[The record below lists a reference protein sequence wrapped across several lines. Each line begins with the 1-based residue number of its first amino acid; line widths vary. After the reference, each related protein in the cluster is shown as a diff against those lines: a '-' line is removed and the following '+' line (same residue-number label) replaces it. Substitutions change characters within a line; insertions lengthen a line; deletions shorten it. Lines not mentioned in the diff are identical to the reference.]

1 MNEKRDTLD
10 MDDLWQ
16 TEVYELQKSLQN
28 SFIRQKT
35 LIERI
40 DELTTKVNIL
50 GGDPNQL
57 ELKFLCRHI
66 HLKIMIQ
73 DWNLMNLW
81 L

>member
-1 MNEKRDTLD
+1 MNEKKSVLE
-10 MDDLWQ
+10 MNDLWQ

-40 DELTTKVNIL
+40 DELKTKVNIL

-57 ELKFLCRHI
+57 ELKF
-66 HLKIMIQ
+66 
-73 DWNLMNLW
+73 
-81 L
+81 